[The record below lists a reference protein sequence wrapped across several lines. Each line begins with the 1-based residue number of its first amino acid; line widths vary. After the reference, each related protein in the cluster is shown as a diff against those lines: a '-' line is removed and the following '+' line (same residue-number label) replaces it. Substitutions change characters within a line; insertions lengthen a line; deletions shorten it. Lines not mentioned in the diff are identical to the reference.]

1 MKRRSGLVVR
11 TAEGRDGARPL
22 FGFLPVERVESIV
35 RMPRV
40 SPVVGARPPML
51 GVAQVH
57 GGVIPVIAPYADA
70 RPHSA
75 PPGRDPSAR
84 VLVVCLLAGER
95 LGLAGIEIVSVGHFD
110 GDEAS
115 VRSSGERVGDVD
127 LASLASELHARPWA
141 GRVRA

>member
-1 MKRRSGLVVR
+1 MAQRSGIVVR
-11 TAEGRDGARPL
+11 TSESREGGRPL

-51 GVAQVH
+51 GVAHVQ
-57 GGVIPVIAPYADA
+57 GGVLPVVAPFGEP
-70 RPHSA
+70 RPHST
-75 PPGRDPSAR
+75 PPGRDPSPR
-84 VLVVCLLAGER
+84 VLLVCLIAGER
-95 LGLAGIEIVSVGHFD
+95 LGLAGLEVVTVGHFE
-110 GDEAS
+110 GDEGS
-115 VRSSGERVGDVD
+115 VRQAGERVSDID